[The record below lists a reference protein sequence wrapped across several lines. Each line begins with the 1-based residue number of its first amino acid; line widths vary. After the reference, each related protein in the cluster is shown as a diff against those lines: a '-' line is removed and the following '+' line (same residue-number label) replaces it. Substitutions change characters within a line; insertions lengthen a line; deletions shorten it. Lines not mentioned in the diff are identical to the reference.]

1 VDATTA
7 QGRRFLPARLNWLG
21 LAALLFFIAFPF
33 LMSLFTGQPVSS
45 GTPKFWQGLLIQMFI
60 LAVFAMSYDLLF
72 GYTGILSF
80 GHAMFY
86 GTSAY
91 VAAVLFKHEGWS
103 LPAVVLAVVI
113 VAVLQSLL
121 IGVVSL
127 RVRGVYLTMATLAFS
142 QMFFILVQA
151 TDLREWTGAEDGMH
165 GVPAPA
171 WLNPTDHRL
180 TFYFVA
186 LAFCVVMYLVAR
198 RIVDSPPGRV
208 MVAIRENEPR
218 AQMIGFNTFLYK
230 LLALTVSGVMAGLA
244 GLMHVLWNMNA
255 TPEVLSVETTIAA
268 LLMTIIGGVG
278 TLVGPMIG
286 AGVLQLLGYWLNQF
300 FGPSWQL
307 IIGIVYIL
315 LVLFLP
321 YGIVGTWYLR
331 KNDIRAG
338 WRRLTQPLRT
348 EGDQPV
354 ARKG

>member
-1 VDATTA
+1 
-7 QGRRFLPARLNWLG
+7 
-21 LAALLFFIAFPF
+21 
-33 LMSLFTGQPVSS
+33 
-45 GTPKFWQGLLIQMFI
+45 LLIQMFI

-103 LPAVVLAVVI
+103 LPAVALAVII
-113 VAVLQSLL
+113 VAVLQSVL

-151 TDLREWTGAEDGMH
+151 TDLREWTGAEDGVH
-165 GVPAPA
+165 GVPVPA

-180 TFYFVA
+180 TFYFIA
-186 LAFCVVMYLVAR
+186 LAFCVVMYLIAR

-286 AGVLQLLGYWLNQF
+286 AGVLQLLGYWLNQL

-307 IIGIVYIL
+307 IIGVVYIL

-338 WRRLTQPLRT
+338 WRRLLQPLRA
-348 EGDQPV
+348 EGEQPV
-354 ARKG
+354 ARKR